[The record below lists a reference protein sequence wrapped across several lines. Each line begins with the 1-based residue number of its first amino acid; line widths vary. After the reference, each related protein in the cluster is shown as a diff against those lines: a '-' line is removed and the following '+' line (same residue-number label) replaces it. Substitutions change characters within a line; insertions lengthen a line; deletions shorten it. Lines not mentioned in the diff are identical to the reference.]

1 MRNLFLDVRDV
12 VDWLEGFL
20 DVQVGGVIQDVGFEV
35 EFLKMSLANIEEFL
49 YAIVS
54 LLSILGISG

>member
-1 MRNLFLDVRDV
+1 MRNLLLDVGDV

-54 LLSILGISG
+54 LLSILGISS